1 MGEPAIKDDR
11 KFTYKD
17 YLTWPEDERWELIGG
32 VAHNM
37 LSAPNRRHQAISM
50 LLSRR
55 IGNFLE
61 GKPCKVY
68 AAPFDV
74 LLPELG
80 EEDDGD
86 VSNVVEPDILVYCDR
101 SRLKQFGARGAP
113 DLVVEILSPSTHV
126 KDLREKYDLY
136 ERMGVREYWV
146 VDPAGESIDRF
157 VRGDAGRFGKGELR
171 EPLFKKEPIRSTVLE
186 GLVFDPQEI
195 FAAE

>member
-17 YLTWPEDERWELIGG
+17 YMTWPEDERWELIGG
-32 VAHNM
+32 VAYNM

-50 LLSRR
+50 LLSWR
-55 IGNFLE
+55 IMTFLE
-61 GKPCKVY
+61 GKRCKVY

-86 VSNVVEPDILVYCDR
+86 VSNVVEPDILVYCDT
-101 SRLKQFGARGAP
+101 SRLKHYGARGAP

-146 VDPAGESIDRF
+146 IDPAGESIDRF
-157 VRGDAGRFGKGELR
+157 VRGDTGRFGKGELR
-171 EPLFKKEPIRSTVLE
+171 EPLFKKGPIRSTVLE
-186 GLVFDPQEI
+186 GLVFDPEEI